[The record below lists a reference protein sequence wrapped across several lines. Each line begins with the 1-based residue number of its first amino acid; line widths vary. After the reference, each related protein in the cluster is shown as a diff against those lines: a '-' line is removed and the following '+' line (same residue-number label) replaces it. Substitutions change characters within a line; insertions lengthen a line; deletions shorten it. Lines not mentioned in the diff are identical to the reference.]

1 MKLDNINSAKTAFD
15 LAMSEVNAGTSNS
28 SEGCKKPIPKKLLR
42 SRRNQN
48 NCRSQYLT
56 PFSFTIPEDKNAIKC
71 FTVSFIRIQPL
82 KTYCPTDI
90 SDKLIYCKPVTR
102 DIMKGLRTEP
112 NADDG
117 QGQDEADEFEYDEA
131 NGALPDWEYLN
142 AHLPQNFLNGVQKV
156 PIALAPRMEVE
167 VGPIIEVEIPQD
179 IYQNVGVPAQPELI
193 VYELQDRPIEFQNDD
208 HAPGP
213 IPLRRVRT
221 TMAEIS
227 DICGRLKGSHDTGF
241 VSKDQL
247 LEYRVHDPETREPLV
262 LPFNGSTNMRNWS
275 RCQVQE
281 FLSQIVFPDA
291 AQSIARRCPNESELE
306 MFEAKT
312 VQFFEE
318 LNSLATHKDQKIQ
331 WREYKKIAREVGEV
345 RRVQLMG
352 N

>member
-1 MKLDNINSAKTAFD
+1 MQQHIDLQDNVERSMERPHQERGDEVAQDAQD
-15 LAMSEVNAGTSNS
+15 LQNF
-28 SEGCKKPIPKKLLR
+28 
-42 SRRNQN
+42 RN
-48 NCRSQYLT
+48 
-56 PFSFTIPEDKNAIKC
+56 EA
-71 FTVSFIRIQPL
+71 
-82 KTYCPTDI
+82 
-90 SDKLIYCKPVTR
+90 
-102 DIMKGLRTEP
+102 
-112 NADDG
+112 ADDG

-142 AHLPQNFLNGVQKV
+142 AHLPQNVLNGVQEV

-262 LPFNGSTNMRNWS
+262 LPFNGSTNMSNWS

-331 WREYKKIAREVGEV
+331 WLEYKKIAREVGKV